1 MHTNGLSAGNV
12 NHSNIKAKMMRVKI
26 CDVWWDNFSLKN
38 LIIAKHNIINLFGEI
53 IDIIPSDILRLSALS
68 IQSNMLSQC
77 TY

>member
-26 CDVWWDNFSLKN
+26 CDVWWDNFSLKI
-38 LIIAKHNIINLFGEI
+38 LILAKHKIIHLFREI
-53 IDIIPSDILRLSALS
+53 IDIMTSDILRLSALS